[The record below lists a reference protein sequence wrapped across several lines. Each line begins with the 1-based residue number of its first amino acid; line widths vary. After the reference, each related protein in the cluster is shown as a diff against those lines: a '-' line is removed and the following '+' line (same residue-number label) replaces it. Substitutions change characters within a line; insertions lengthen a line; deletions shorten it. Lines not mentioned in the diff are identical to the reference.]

1 MNSSEGPTGPK
12 KNDKTN
18 KKNKLKSVA
27 EEPDSF
33 VEGLK
38 NEWSLFWENFIGD
51 DEVQKELLPDQAVL
65 TIEQMKAITKALSS
79 DRKKLNL
86 KLEEI
91 RKEIEESATRL
102 ETLKLVGSPAEE
114 TLQRLGE
121 LSDQGQS
128 VNEKLNKV
136 NERLRLARRREDEI
150 KKAVRLL

>member
-1 MNSSEGPTGPK
+1 MNPPDAPK
-12 KNDKTN
+12 KND
-18 KKNKLKSVA
+18 KKNKLKSNA
-27 EEPDSF
+27 QEPDSF
-33 VEGLK
+33 VDSLK
-38 NEWSLFWENFIGD
+38 NEWSLFWENFVGD
-51 DEVQKELLPDQAVL
+51 DEVPKELLPDQAVL
-65 TIEQMKAITKALSS
+65 TIEQIKAVTKALSS

-91 RKEIEESATRL
+91 RKEIEESAMRL
-102 ETLKLVGSPAEE
+102 ETLKLVGSPADE

>member
-1 MNSSEGPTGPK
+1 MNSSDGPTGPK
-12 KNDKTN
+12 KTN
-18 KKNKLKSVA
+18 KKSKSKSVT

-33 VEGLK
+33 VDSLK
-38 NEWSLFWENFIGD
+38 NEWSLFWENFVGD

-65 TIEQMKAITKALSS
+65 TIEQIKAITKALSS

-102 ETLKLVGSPAEE
+102 ETLKLVGSPADE

-150 KKAVRLL
+150 KKAARPL

>member
-1 MNSSEGPTGPK
+1 MNSSDGPTGPK

-33 VEGLK
+33 VDGLK